1 MEQGKLAEAL
11 AFGAVLLLLAL
22 IVNLSA
28 RLVTAVLPEQDLER
42 K

>member
-1 MEQGKLAEAL
+1 MNRWLDRWL
-11 AFGAVLLLLAL
+11 TLLLLAL